1 MLLAGASLVLI
12 ADDTLFTCV
21 LLIKRFFVGVIIVL
35 HFLLLPNY
43 YTFLIIE
50 KQKDHHKYTDDIYV
64 LYAPR
69 RVLLY

>member
-21 LLIKRFFVGVIIVL
+21 LLIKRFFVGVVVL